1 MTITDSELL
10 NYNNTMRG
18 MRARQRIRSHR
29 FSKYKTQGRA
39 IVPDTVPI
47 QFYNAYG
54 SQQVIDIVPTAY
66 DIISNFKEI
75 YVPVNPQIKKY
86 DTTPFDWPSYN
97 ETLLISRY

>member
-39 IVPDTVPI
+39 IVP
-47 QFYNAYG
+47 
-54 SQQVIDIVPTAY
+54 
-66 DIISNFKEI
+66 
-75 YVPVNPQIKKY
+75 
-86 DTTPFDWPSYN
+86 
-97 ETLLISRY
+97 